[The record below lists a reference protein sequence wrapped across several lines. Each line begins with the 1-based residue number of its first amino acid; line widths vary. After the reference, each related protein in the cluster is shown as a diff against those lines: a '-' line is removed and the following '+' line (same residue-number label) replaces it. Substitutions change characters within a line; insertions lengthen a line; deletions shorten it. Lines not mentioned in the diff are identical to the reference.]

1 MVTPTP
7 SPVVRA
13 SALPLGFLALFTAT
27 TVFAVIQIGWLPRST
42 GVTAAV
48 AVLGV
53 TVGAQLLASTISF
66 ATGNTTAGT
75 AMGVLAG
82 TWATV
87 AVATVLTG
95 ELSRNEPLGVVLL
108 CGAAAML
115 VPALAGSGP
124 PIAAVV
130 MVTTAVRFAVT
141 GVAEISGAQ
150 LWMTLAGIAGLVL
163 AAVSFYAA
171 IALEAASTGRGR
183 LPLTGA
189 QR

>member
-1 MVTPTP
+1 MITPP
-7 SPVVRA
+7 APVVRA
-13 SALPLGFLALFTAT
+13 SPLPLGFLALFTAT
-27 TVFAVIQIGWLPRST
+27 TVYAVIQIGWLPKSS
-42 GVTAAV
+42 GMTAAV

-53 TVGAQLLASTISF
+53 TVGAQLLASAIGF

-95 ELSRNEPLGVVLL
+95 RLAPNDALGVVLL

-150 LWMTLAGIAGLVL
+150 VWMIVAGIVGLML

-183 LPLTGA
+183 LPLAGTEG
-189 QR
+189 